1 MQFFGEH
8 ILSIILFAPLVGMIP
23 LFFISGENKKAIR
36 WWGNLVFLS
45 DFLLSLPL
53 VFRFGSAPAKE
64 DLFKFVEVH
73 DWIPSIGAQYHLGID
88 GISFLLIMLTTV
100 LGAIAALSSWNA
112 IQERVKEYYAMFML
126 LQVGMLGVFMSLDF
140 FLFYVFWEVMLVP
153 MYFII
158 GVWGGPRKLYAA
170 IKFFLYTL
178 AGSVL
183 MLLGILA
190 LYFQYHA
197 DTGAYS
203 FNIVALMHHAGSWP
217 LHLELLVFWAFMI
230 GFAIKVPMFPFHTW
244 LPDAHVEAPTAGSV
258 ILAGVLLKM
267 GTYGFIR
274 FSLPLLPHASSNP
287 RVVKVMVFLS
297 IVAIIYGALVSLMQR
312 DMKKLIAYSSVS
324 HLGFCTLGIFA
335 LNPHGLSGSVIQQIN
350 HGISTGALFLIV
362 GLIYERR
369 HTREIKE
376 LSGISNVM
384 PVYATLFMIVM
395 LSSVGLPLLNGF
407 IGEFTILQ
415 GAFEVNWR
423 WAAWAVTGIVLG
435 AAYLL
440 WLYQRTMFGPC
451 DNPKNQ
457 VLKDLSLREIM
468 TIVPLVLWAF
478 WIGLYPKP
486 FFQVLEAP
494 VAHIVE
500 QVQPNFY
507 NARSPVKAPPL
518 GPTAAFEGGRSA
530 PPAKGSASRLAYSRR
545 PQAAVLP
552 SGAGQ

>member
-1 MQFFGEH
+1 MQFLHDH
-8 ILSIILFAPLVGMIP
+8 ILSVILFTPLVGMVALLFIP
-23 LFFISGENKKAIR
+23 GEKKDAIR
-36 WWGNLVFLS
+36 WWSNIVMFAGFLAT
-45 DFLLSLPL
+45 LPL
-53 VFRFGSAPAKE
+53 VFWFSHETPDRQ
-64 DLFKFVEVH
+64 FKFIEQH
-73 DWIPSIGAQYHLGID
+73 DWIPSIGAQYFLGID
-88 GISFLLIMLTTV
+88 GISFLLIMLTAV
-100 LGAIAALSSWNA
+100 LGFLSVLSSWSA
-112 IQERVKEYYAMFML
+112 VGERTKEYYAMFML

-183 MLLGILA
+183 ILLGILT
-190 LYFQYHA
+190 LYFRYQT
-197 DTGAYS
+197 DTGHYT
-203 FNIVALMHHAGSWP
+203 FNVLELMQHAGAWP
-217 LHLELLVFWAFMI
+217 QNLQYWVFWAFMV

-274 FSLPLLPHASSNP
+274 FSLPLLPQASSNP
-287 RVVKVMVFLS
+287 KIVRVMVLLS
-297 IVAIIYGALVSLMQR
+297 IIAIIYGALVSMMQR

-376 LSGISNVM
+376 LGGLSNVM

-395 LSSVGLPLLNGF
+395 LSSIGLPLLNGF

-415 GAFEVNWR
+415 GAFEVKWQ
-423 WAAWAVTGIVLG
+423 WAAWAVAGIVLG
-435 AAYLL
+435 AAYML

-457 VLKDLSLREIM
+457 TLKDLNLREVL
-468 TIVPLVLWAF
+468 TLVPLVLWAI
-478 WIGLYPKP
+478 WIGVYPKP
-486 FFQVLEAP
+486 YFRVLEKSVTA
-494 VAHIVE
+494 IVE
-500 QVQPNFY
+500 KVNPDLAKPAPA
-507 NARSPVKAPPL
+507 NAGAP
-518 GPTAAFEGGRSA
+518 AAPA
-530 PPAKGSASRLAYSRR
+530 PPAGSGVPSSSLASG
-545 PQAAVLP
+545 QAGV
-552 SGAGQ
+552 SH